1 MINQK
6 LQDALNNQI
15 QAELYSAY
23 LYLSMSAY
31 CESKNLGGFAH
42 WLKLQYQEETSHA
55 MKLMDYLQERGGTVE
70 LKAIAAPPVEFGTP
84 LEVFEQTLAH
94 EIHVTSLINQL
105 YELALAEKDYAAQ
118 IFLQWFIN
126 EQVEEE
132 ASATAIVE
140 RLKIIGDKSTG
151 AILYLDKELG
161 KRA

>member
-1 MINQK
+1 MISQK
-6 LQDALNNQI
+6 LQDAMNSQI

-42 WLKLQYQEETSHA
+42 WMKLQYQEETSHA
-55 MKLMDYLQERGGTVE
+55 MKLMDYLQERGGTVV
-70 LKAIAAPPVEFGTP
+70 LKAIEAPPTEFGTP

-94 EIHVTSLINQL
+94 EIHVTNLINKL
-105 YELALAEKDYAAQ
+105 YEAALEEKDYAAQ

-132 ASATAIVE
+132 ASATAVLE

-151 AILYLDKELG
+151 AILYLDKELR

>member
-1 MINQK
+1 MISQK
-6 LQDALNNQI
+6 LQDAMNSQI

-42 WLKLQYQEETSHA
+42 WMKMQYQEETSHA
-55 MKLMDYLQERGGTVE
+55 MKIMDYLQERGGIVA
-70 LKAIAAPPVEFGTP
+70 LKAIDAPPTEFGTP
-84 LEVFEQTLAH
+84 LEIFEQTLAH
-94 EIHVTSLINQL
+94 EIHVTNLINKL
-105 YELALAEKDYAAQ
+105 YEAALEEKDYAAQ

-132 ASATAIVE
+132 ASATAVLE

-151 AILYLDKELG
+151 AILYLDKELR

>member
-6 LQDALNNQI
+6 MQDAINNQI

-31 CESKNLGGFAH
+31 CDNKNLRGFAH
-42 WLKLQYQEETSHA
+42 WMKLQYQEETSHA
-55 MKLMDYLQERGGTVE
+55 MKLIDYLQERGGVVQ
-70 LKAIAAPPVEFGTP
+70 LKAIEAPPTEFGTP
-84 LEVFEQTLAH
+84 LQVFEQTLAH
-94 EIHVTSLINQL
+94 EEHVTSLINKL
-105 YELALAEKDYAAQ
+105 YETALNEKDYAAQ

>member
-1 MINQK
+1 MISQK
-6 LQDALNNQI
+6 LQDAMNSQI

-42 WLKLQYQEETSHA
+42 WMKMQYQEETSHA
-55 MKLMDYLQERGGTVE
+55 MKFMDYLQERGGTVA
-70 LKAIAAPPVEFGTP
+70 LKAIEAPPTEFGTP

-94 EIHVTSLINQL
+94 EIHVTNLINKL
-105 YELALAEKDYAAQ
+105 YEAALEEKDYAAQ

-132 ASATAIVE
+132 ASATAVLE

-151 AILYLDKELG
+151 AILYLDKELR

>member
-1 MINQK
+1 MISQK
-6 LQDALNNQI
+6 LQDAMNSQI

-42 WLKLQYQEETSHA
+42 WMKMQYQEETSHA
-55 MKLMDYLQERGGTVE
+55 MKFMDYLQERGGTVA
-70 LKAIAAPPVEFGTP
+70 LKAIEAPPTEFGTP

-94 EIHVTSLINQL
+94 EIHVTNLINKL
-105 YELALAEKDYAAQ
+105 YESALEEKDYAAQ

-132 ASATAIVE
+132 ASATAVLE

-151 AILYLDKELG
+151 AILYLDKELR

>member
-1 MINQK
+1 MISQK
-6 LQDALNNQI
+6 LQDAMNSQI

-42 WLKLQYQEETSHA
+42 WMKLQYQEETSHA
-55 MKLMDYLQERGGTVE
+55 MKFIDYLQERGGTVV
-70 LKAIAAPPVEFGTP
+70 LKAIEAPPTEFGTP

-94 EIHVTSLINQL
+94 EIHVTNLINKL
-105 YELALAEKDYAAQ
+105 YEAALEEKDYAAQ

-132 ASATAIVE
+132 ASATSVLE

-151 AILYLDKELG
+151 AILYLDKELR

>member
-1 MINQK
+1 MISQK
-6 LQDALNNQI
+6 LQDAMNSQI

-42 WLKLQYQEETSHA
+42 WMKMQYQEETSHA
-55 MKLMDYLQERGGTVE
+55 MKFMDYLQERGGTVA
-70 LKAIAAPPVEFGTP
+70 LKAIEAPPTEFGTP
-84 LEVFEQTLAH
+84 LELFEQTLAH
-94 EIHVTSLINQL
+94 EIHVTNLINKL
-105 YELALAEKDYAAQ
+105 YEAALEEKDYAAQ

-132 ASATAIVE
+132 ASATAVLE

-151 AILYLDKELG
+151 AILYLDKELR